1 MSFMYIVPALMLHLI
16 ARSDIKY
23 DVKKIYP
30 YCTHLIGVDWEYTV
44 FYLNQWYLTVF
55 HSMTM
60 YITKFISN

>member
-1 MSFMYIVPALMLHLI
+1 MSFMYIVPALMLQLI

-44 FYLNQWYLTVF
+44 FYLNQ
-55 HSMTM
+55 
-60 YITKFISN
+60 